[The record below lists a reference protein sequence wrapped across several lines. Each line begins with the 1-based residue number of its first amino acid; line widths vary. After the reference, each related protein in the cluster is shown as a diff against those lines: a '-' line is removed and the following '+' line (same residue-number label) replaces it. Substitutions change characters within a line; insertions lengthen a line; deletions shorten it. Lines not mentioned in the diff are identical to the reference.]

1 MKGIKLNKKIILCIT
16 IIIVISVAVY
26 IFMVSKLQS
35 HSLEED
41 SINVARKS
49 IEQLANEEYTIKL
62 ELIDICIDKVETQ
75 RIINRYRESELSK
88 RRGWSNKALDNM
100 VAVKVCYYAEFDH
113 AMTFRDDGYTEQY
126 YYVMTD
132 ELTNKRIVAEYSSPY
147 VKNA

>member
-1 MKGIKLNKKIILCIT
+1 MKNIKLNKIIILCIT
-16 IIIVISVAVY
+16 IVIVIMVAVY
-26 IFMVSKLQS
+26 IFMVSNLQR

-41 SINVARKS
+41 SINAARKS

-62 ELIDICIDKVETQ
+62 ELFDIYIDKMETQ

-88 RRGWSNKALDNM
+88 IRGWSNEDLDDM
-100 VAVKVCYYAEFDH
+100 VAVKVCYYAEYDH
-113 AMTFRDDGYTEQY
+113 TMTFRDDGYTEQY

-132 ELTNKRIVAEYSSPY
+132 ELTNERIVAEYSSPY